1 MHVTS
6 PAFIGTIVMEEVV
19 KPNNMATMLAGGWV
33 VNFAAEFAKNL
44 ATQEIVGSQGDND
57 D

>member
-1 MHVTS
+1 
-6 PAFIGTIVMEEVV
+6 MEEVV